1 MKGTKDS
8 AGYYMGIAGVL
19 LLVAAAF
26 LAPTLVFR
34 MQDKMEFQRAGTA
47 KQEPL
52 DVVLLNAEYE
62 PEVGTR
68 LQNFAQGLSE
78 GRQYRVAEVEKVPS
92 GDSDRMAEIFGSILY
107 QEWMEPFYET
117 GMADYGAWF
126 YEPDS
131 GRIAIPEDSVLKK
144 YVVYEEDSLEEI
156 TLMLWYLRIPCGD
169 GVTLEVLTDAVEEY
183 PTIYYLRAET
193 VGGTDYE
200 QYNSSFAWRYFAQYQ
215 TEMYYYYQGYYGTD
229 TGKAIEIMEKEGKTS
244 LGNGAVLVNGTLKLV
259 ADDEVG
265 TEVSLPYGGAAL
277 CFQSSLLQ
285 GENSYRISAGIRE
298 IAALVPELQ

>member
-1 MKGTKDS
+1 MKGRKDS

-34 MQDKMEFQRAGTA
+34 MQDEVEFQRAGTA

-62 PEVGTR
+62 PEVGAR
-68 LQNFAQGLSE
+68 LQGFAQGLSE

-92 GDSDRMAEIFGSILY
+92 EDSDRMAEFFDSLFP
-107 QEWMEPFYET
+107 QLWMMPFYEA
-117 GMADYGAWF
+117 GAADYRWWF
-126 YEPDS
+126 PDS
-131 GRIAIPEDSVLKK
+131 SRTAALEDCVLKK
-144 YVVYEEDSLEEI
+144 YVVYEEDSLEKI

-169 GVTLEVLTDAVEEY
+169 GGTLEILADAGEEY
-183 PTIYYLRAET
+183 PTIYDLQAET
-193 VGGTDYE
+193 MVTDYG
-200 QYNSSFAWRYFAQYQ
+200 QYNNASVWGYFAEYQ
-215 TEMYYYYQGYYGTD
+215 TEMYYYYHRYYGTD
-229 TGKAIEIMEKEGKTS
+229 IGKAIESMEKEGRTDI
-244 LGNGAVLVNGTLKLV
+244 GDDTVLMNSTLKLV
-259 ADDEVG
+259 SDDEVG
-265 TEVSLPYGGAAL
+265 TEVSLPYGGAQL

-285 GENSYRISAGIRE
+285 EENFCRISAGIRE